1 MKTEEKFLSATKP
14 DPTPQNADPTPKKAA
29 KTKRIKIDKRTTP
42 KNHQQVRKLMYYE
55 TQVTKFLKN
64 QIGQA
69 YTFEENLA
77 QIIKFQS
84 FAIIRKFSRSSKL
97 GSAQLNKTRTAECVV
112 LFLVSC
118 AWLAGLGFW
127 ACFLCPFRLYC
138 FLLCV
143 CSK

>member
-1 MKTEEKFLSATKP
+1 MATKP

-29 KTKRIKIDKRTTP
+29 RRKRIEIDKLKTP

-77 QIIKFQS
+77 QII
-84 FAIIRKFSRSSKL
+84 
-97 GSAQLNKTRTAECVV
+97 
-112 LFLVSC
+112 
-118 AWLAGLGFW
+118 
-127 ACFLCPFRLYC
+127 
-138 FLLCV
+138 
-143 CSK
+143 